1 MKSVVIHVGVNVS
14 NTSPLLM
21 VCPVFSDGSF
31 IFVPMPNERPG
42 AKDKT
47 TYREI
52 CDLVPGVCEVLE
64 QLGFSTNYKV
74 HYDPEF
80 QGFTFGEGRRKWMLA
95 RLCSGDFVFFLTSM
109 KQVPIPS
116 KSDFLKNPRMYSETL
131 KCLLKRNRG
140 PDWFYGLIA
149 QIKVSGIFAGKN
161 EIMRYNLYGKC
172 YELDSKAENILS
184 TNAHVKRGDQYTGD
198 YIIIKGEK
206 SESKE
211 YPRAVPISQGNT
223 PLKEVQ
229 DIFYKH
235 ASKRNGAKL
244 FEAILDE
251 EGTHLLLNFIKLQTS
266 EIL

>member
-1 MKSVVIHVGVNVS
+1 
-14 NTSPLLM
+14 
-21 VCPVFSDGSF
+21 
-31 IFVPMPNERPG
+31 
-42 AKDKT
+42 
-47 TYREI
+47 
-52 CDLVPGVCEVLE
+52 
-64 QLGFSTNYKV
+64 
-74 HYDPEF
+74 
-80 QGFTFGEGRRKWMLA
+80 
-95 RLCSGDFVFFLTSM
+95 
-109 KQVPIPS
+109 
-116 KSDFLKNPRMYSETL
+116 
-131 KCLLKRNRG
+131 
-140 PDWFYGLIA
+140 
-149 QIKVSGIFAGKN
+149 
-161 EIMRYNLYGKC
+161 MRYNLYGKC

-235 ASKRNGAKL
+235 ASKRNGAKW